1 MTRRQDSKY
10 VGGPQSPGP
19 YLNSSDTSPIS
30 ATALA
35 ALADKAWAADAR
47 RIYAVARENYEAVL
61 RHDPHHVFALSRL
74 LTIDG
79 LEGRMDEAEAR
90 HRRLV
95 EGLGKADLAAVHWP
109 YLATIA
115 FQNVV
120 RPLPQSVYQ
129 AVTRELDRRLAGAPK
144 AERKKVLA
152 GRRLKIGYL
161 SGLFRDHP
169 VGHVTAALFA
179 AHDRARFE
187 VHVFF
192 RPESGAP
199 NPYTDAVRKG
209 AEHFVTLPGDPR
221 GMAAAIAARNLDI
234 LIYIDGYTE
243 LDMLQAAALRPA
255 PVQAFWL
262 GHAGGC
268 EISAIDYLIADA
280 TVVPPGEESL
290 YSAEVIR
297 LPGAYHC
304 ASPHRIAAPVS
315 RAWAGLPEQGFVFC
329 AFNNPEKIE
338 RAAFDIW
345 MNILK
350 RVEGSVLWLSRT
362 ASPAV
367 EENFRAAAS
376 ARGVDPARLI
386 FAARVPDKAQ
396 HMARHALC
404 GLFLD
409 TFTFNA
415 NATALDALWTGLPV
429 LTCEGTRF
437 GGRFGATALRSLG
450 LADLIVKTPAAYEA
464 RAVHLATH
472 AEELDELRGLIAGN
486 RYTEPLFQ
494 IDVFCRGLEE
504 ALERMAGTRST

>member
-1 MTRRQDSKY
+1 MLGHTILGR
-10 VGGPQSPGP
+10 
-19 YLNSSDTSPIS
+19 YLNSSDNSPIS
-30 ATALA
+30 AAALA
-35 ALADKAWAADAR
+35 ALTDKAWAADAR

-79 LEGRMDEAEAR
+79 LEGRLDEAEA
-90 HRRLV
+90 HHVRLV
-95 EGLGKADLAAVHWP
+95 ESLGKADLAKVHWP

-120 RPLPQSVYQ
+120 RPLPLAIYR
-129 AVTRELDRRLAGAPK
+129 AVTHELDRRLSPPARP
-144 AERKKVLA
+144 ERLGIPA
-152 GRRLKIGYL
+152 RRRLKVGYL

-169 VGHVTAALFA
+169 VGHVTAGLFA
-179 AHDRARFE
+179 AHDRERFD

-199 NPYTDAVRKG
+199 NPYTEAIRKG
-209 AEHFVTLPGDPR
+209 AEHFVALPGNPR
-221 GMAAAIAARNLDI
+221 DMAAVIAAEDLDI

-243 LDMLQAAALRPA
+243 LDLLQAAAQRPA

-262 GHAGGC
+262 GHPGGC

-280 TVVPPGEESL
+280 TVIPPGEEGL
-290 YSAEVIR
+290 YRAKVMR

-304 ASPHRIAAPVS
+304 ASPHRVASPVS

-329 AFNNPEKIE
+329 GFNNPEKIE
-338 RAAFDIW
+338 KAAFDIW

-386 FAARVPDKAQ
+386 FAARVPDKAL
-396 HMARHALC
+396 HLARYALC
-404 GLFLD
+404 DLFLD

-415 NATALDALWTGLPV
+415 NATALDALWAGLPV
-429 LTCEGTRF
+429 LTCEGVRF
-437 GGRFGATALRSLG
+437 GSRFGATALRALG
-450 LADLIVKTPAAYEA
+450 LEALIVKTPGAYEE

-472 AEELDELRGLIAGN
+472 AEELEEARGLLAGN

-494 IDVFCRGLEE
+494 TDVFCRGLED
-504 ALERMAGTRST
+504 ALERMVGIHSAI

>member
-1 MTRRQDSKY
+1 M
-10 VGGPQSPGP
+10 
-19 YLNSSDTSPIS
+19 NSSDNSPIS
-30 ATALA
+30 AAALA
-35 ALADKAWAADAR
+35 ALADKAWLADAR

-79 LEGRMDEAEAR
+79 LEGRLDDAESHHA
-90 HRRLV
+90 RLV
-95 EGLGKADLAAVHWP
+95 ESLGRADLAEVHWP

-120 RPLPQSVYQ
+120 RPLPPSIYRE
-129 AVTRELDRRLAGAPK
+129 VTRELDLRLAARPQAGH
-144 AERKKVLA
+144 KKPVA
-152 GRRLKIGYL
+152 GRRLKVGYL

-192 RPESGAP
+192 RPESVAP
-199 NPYTDAVRKG
+199 NPYTEAIRKG
-209 AEHFVTLPGDPR
+209 AEHFVVLPAKPAD
-221 GMAAAIAARNLDI
+221 MAAVVAARELDV
-234 LIYIDGYTE
+234 LVYIDGYTE

-255 PVQAFWL
+255 PVQVFWL
-262 GHAGGC
+262 GHPGGC

-280 TVVPPGEESL
+280 TVIPPGEESL
-290 YSAEVIR
+290 YRAKVVR

-304 ASPHRIAAPVS
+304 ASPHRVAAPVS
-315 RAWAGLPEQGFVFC
+315 RAWAGLPEEGFVFC

-338 RAAFDIW
+338 RKVFDIW
-345 MNILK
+345 MSILK
-350 RVEGSVLWLSRT
+350 RVAGSVLWLSRT

-367 EENFRAAAS
+367 EENFRAAAI
-376 ARGVDPARLI
+376 AGGVDPARLV
-386 FAARVPDKAQ
+386 FAARVPEKAQ
-396 HMARHALC
+396 HMARHGLC

-415 NATALDALWTGLPV
+415 NATALDALWAGLPV
-429 LTCEGTRF
+429 LTCEGSRF
-437 GGRFGATALRSLG
+437 GSRFGATALRSLG
-450 LADLIVKTPAAYEA
+450 LEALIVSTPEAYEE
-464 RAVHLATH
+464 RAVHLALH
-472 AEELDELRGLIAGN
+472 PDELDDLCGLLAGS

-494 IDVFCRGLEE
+494 IDVFCRGLED
-504 ALERMAGTRST
+504 ALERIARDG